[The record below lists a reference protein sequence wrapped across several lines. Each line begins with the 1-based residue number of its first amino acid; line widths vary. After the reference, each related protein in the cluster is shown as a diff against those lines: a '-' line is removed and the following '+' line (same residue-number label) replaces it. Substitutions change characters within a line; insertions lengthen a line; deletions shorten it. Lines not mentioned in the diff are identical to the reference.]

1 MSIAPPTTVLVVE
14 DDRAIRRGIVDA
26 LAFAGFRTLDTE
38 HGDQGADMA
47 LTRDPDL
54 VLLDLA
60 LPGLPGMTILRR
72 IRESKPTLPV
82 IILTARGNEPDR
94 IAGLEAGADDY
105 VVKPFSMKELLA
117 RVGAVLRR
125 SCTRPGDV
133 TTIDLPAGVADL
145 ERREFRD
152 RDGGRSEL
160 SDRECRLL
168 RYLAANPGRA
178 IDRRELL
185 ENVWGLDPRGLTTR
199 TIDMHIARLR
209 EKLGDD
215 AEHPVVLLTVRG
227 KGYMFGLA
235 ANRAGED

>member
-1 MSIAPPTTVLVVE
+1 MSATPVTTVLVIE
-14 DDRAIRRGIVDA
+14 DDRAIRRGVVDA
-26 LAFAGFRTLDTE
+26 LGFAGFKTLE
-38 HGDQGADMA
+38 ADRGESGVELA
-47 LTRDPDL
+47 LTREPDL

-60 LPGLPGMTILRR
+60 LPGLPGMTVLRR
-72 IRESKPTLPV
+72 VREAKPTLPV
-82 IILTARGNEPDR
+82 IILTARGNESDR

-133 TTIDLPAGVADL
+133 TCLDLPGGVADL
-145 ERREFRD
+145 ERREFRGG
-152 RDGGRSEL
+152 DGARSDL

-185 ENVWGLDPRGLTTR
+185 ENVWGLDPRGITTR

-209 EKLGDD
+209 EKLRDD
-215 AEHPVVLLTVRG
+215 AEQPVVLLTVRG
-227 KGYMFGLA
+227 KGYMFGKPGNSVA
-235 ANRAGED
+235 ST

>member
-1 MSIAPPTTVLVVE
+1 MSSATPTTVLVVE

-26 LAFAGFRTLDTE
+26 LEFAGFRTLETE
-38 HGDQGADMA
+38 RGETGADMA

-60 LPGLPGMTILRR
+60 LPGLPGMTVLRR
-72 IRESKPTLPV
+72 IRETKPTLPV
-82 IILTARGNEPDR
+82 IILTARGNESDR

-152 RDGGRSEL
+152 RNGGRSEL

-185 ENVWGLDPRGLTTR
+185 ENVWGLDPRGITTR

-215 AEHPVVLLTVRG
+215 AGQPAVLLTVRG
-227 KGYMFGLA
+227 KGYMFGTPPP
-235 ANRAGED
+235 